1 MIITFI
7 GIVII
12 IIIIV
17 IRFTWLLKVECY
29 DDDVCM
35 IIRACAMCAMYVFS
49 LSGVQQRCATRS
61 GVQQGGSLIS
71 QQMMI
76 TRQRLGLI
84 ACSAQ
89 YLPVSW
95 YLSNFALRLL

>member
-7 GIVII
+7 GIAIV

-35 IIRACAMCAMYVFS
+35 IIRACAMCAMYVFP
-49 LSGVQQRCATRS
+49 QRCATAVCNPQRCAT
-61 GVQQGGSLIS
+61 GRLTHLPTDDDYPPEAGSH
-71 QQMMI
+71 
-76 TRQRLGLI
+76 RLF
-84 ACSAQ
+84 SP

>member
-12 IIIIV
+12 IIIV
-17 IRFTWLLKVECY
+17 IRFFLLLNVECY

-35 IIRACAMCAMYVFS
+35 IIRSCAMCAMYVPFS

-84 ACSAQ
+84 ACSAHTSQ
-89 YLPVSW
+89 SPGT
-95 YLSNFALRLL
+95 